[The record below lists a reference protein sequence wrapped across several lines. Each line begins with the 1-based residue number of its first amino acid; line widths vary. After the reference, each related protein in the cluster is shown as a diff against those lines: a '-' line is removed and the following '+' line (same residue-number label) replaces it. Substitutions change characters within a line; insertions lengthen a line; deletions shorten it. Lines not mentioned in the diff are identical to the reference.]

1 MQNQKVQDT
10 SRSARNLTFGVLP
23 RKCPMTELTPFLQE
37 EKRKSE
43 EDLRRQRD
51 LWDEL
56 AEQPKQ
62 VINGLVS
69 PSGAWSSNPRSLL
82 DHWSFLFS
90 IDAWTDA
97 EGTVHRDKMTI
108 RKVVDADELQR
119 LEGMVKAESIVSIAL
134 HIGHLQGFDCR
145 QGALVEILDSKV
157 EDEDL
162 KQFADELAIP
172 VTVESKNL
180 GRLTLDRRVGW
191 FEGEARWGLRKIRLS
206 LSPENTST
214 PSAVIARAEELW
226 GQRKILA
233 RPACEVAAAKL
244 LEVKN
249 GSWLNEGELPMSE
262 AQFMRKMK
270 LESIT
275 VEEDGSFDFWFE
287 DGDIFWGHSIEVRG
301 DQERGFFD
309 AGFHG

>member
-1 MQNQKVQDT
+1 M
-10 SRSARNLTFGVLP
+10 S
-23 RKCPMTELTPFLQE
+23 ELTPFLEE

-43 EDLRRQRD
+43 GDLQRQRD
-51 LWDEL
+51 LCAEL
-56 AEQPKQ
+56 AEQPEQ
-62 VINGLVS
+62 LINGLVS

-90 IDAWTDA
+90 LDAWTDA
-97 EGTVHRDKMTI
+97 EGALHTHKMTI

-119 LEGMVKAESIVSIAL
+119 LEELVKAESIISIAL
-134 HIGHLQGFDCR
+134 HIGQLEGFDCR
-145 QGALVEILDSKV
+145 QGALVEIIESGVD
-157 EDEDL
+157 DEDL
-162 KQFADELAIP
+162 KRFAADLATP
-172 VTVESKNL
+172 VTIESKDL
-180 GRLTLDRRVGW
+180 GRFTLDRRVGW
-191 FEGEARWGLRKIRLS
+191 FEGESRWGLRKIRIN
-206 LSPENTST
+206 LSPADVSE
-214 PSAVIARAEELW
+214 PSSVIARAEDLW
-226 GQRKILA
+226 RQRKPLT
-233 RPACEVAAAKL
+233 RKACEVAAATL

-249 GSWLNEGELPMSE
+249 GSWLNEREPPMTE

-275 VEEDGSFDFWFE
+275 VEDDGGFDFWFE

>member
-1 MQNQKVQDT
+1 M
-10 SRSARNLTFGVLP
+10 S
-23 RKCPMTELTPFLQE
+23 ELTPFLQE

-43 EDLRRQRD
+43 EDLQRQRD
-51 LWDEL
+51 LCAEL

-90 IDAWTDA
+90 LDAWTDA
-97 EGTVHRDKMTI
+97 EGALHTDKMTI
-108 RKVVDADELQR
+108 RKVVDGDELQR
-119 LEGMVKAESIVSIAL
+119 LEESINAESIISIAL
-134 HIGHLQGFDCR
+134 HIGQLEGFDCR
-145 QGALVEILDSKV
+145 QGALVEIV
-157 EDEDL
+157 ESGVDDEDL
-162 KQFADELAIP
+162 KRFAADLATP
-172 VTVESKNL
+172 VTVDSRGL
-180 GRLTLDRRVGW
+180 GRFTLDRRVGW
-191 FEGEARWGLRKIRLS
+191 FEGEARWGLRKIRLN
-206 LSPENTST
+206 LT
-214 PSAVIARAEELW
+214 PTDVSDPSGVIGRAEELW
-226 GQRKILA
+226 GQRKTLT
-233 RPACEVAAAKL
+233 RQACEVAASTL

-249 GSWLNEGELPMSE
+249 ASWLNEGEQPMSKDK
-262 AQFMRKMK
+262 FMRKMK

-301 DQERGFFD
+301 DPERGFFD